1 MNIYKSLKNA
11 EYFITKMKE
20 DLVNIKSK
28 KQKDFTIDM
37 LNAFIMLINNVDQ
50 INKKEPLLKVID
62 SLIVRR
68 LYDGIKRSVALND
81 GSVDIKNVFR
91 EIDQDIKNPLKI
103 QIEDLSGLM
112 VHLELTKLI
121 ETNSLDSESVK
132 KVSGTDWSNLIKLNL
147 KEFKTVAP
155 WN

>member
-62 SLIVRR
+62 SLIVTR

-81 GSVDIKNVFR
+81 RSFDIKNVFR

-121 ETNSLDSESVK
+121 ETNSLDSKSVK
-132 KVSGTDWSNLIKLNL
+132 KVSRSDWSNLIKLNL

>member
-1 MNIYKSLKNA
+1 MNIYKTLKNA

-132 KVSGTDWSNLIKLNL
+132 KVSGSDWGKLIKLNL
-147 KEFKTVAP
+147 KEFKTAAS

>member
-121 ETNSLDSESVK
+121 ETNSLDSKSVK
-132 KVSGTDWSNLIKLNL
+132 KVSRSDWSNLIKLNL

>member
-11 EYFITKMKE
+11 EYFIYKMKE
-20 DLVNIKSK
+20 DLDNIKSK

-37 LNAFIMLINNVDQ
+37 LNAFIVLINNVEQ
-50 INKKEPLLKVID
+50 INNQEPLQKVID
-62 SLIVRR
+62 SLIVTR
-68 LYDGIKRSVALND
+68 LYDTIKRSVALNN

-91 EIDQDIKNPLKI
+91 QIDQDIKNPLKI

-121 ETNSLDSESVK
+121 ESGSLDFESVK
-132 KVSGTDWSNLIKLNL
+132 NVSVAEWDNLIKLNL
-147 KEFKTVAP
+147 KEFKTAVA

>member
-1 MNIYKSLKNA
+1 MNIYKTLKNA

-62 SLIVRR
+62 SLIVKR
-68 LYDGIKRSVALND
+68 LYNDLLRSVALNN
-81 GSVDIKNVFR
+81 GSVDVKNVFR
-91 EIDQDIKNPLKI
+91 EIHQDIENPLKI
-103 QIEDLSGLM
+103 QIEDLTGLM
-112 VHLELTKLI
+112 VHLELTTLI
-121 ETNSLDSESVK
+121 DNNSLSSESVK
-132 KVSGTDWSNLIKLNL
+132 KVSATDWNDLIKLNL
-147 KEFKTVAP
+147 KQFKTSIS

>member
-1 MNIYKSLKNA
+1 
-11 EYFITKMKE
+11 MKE

-132 KVSGTDWSNLIKLNL
+132 KVSGSDWGKLIKLNL
-147 KEFKTVAP
+147 KEFKTAAS

>member
-28 KQKDFTIDM
+28 NQKDFTIDM

-132 KVSGTDWSNLIKLNL
+132 KVSGSDWGKLIKLNL
-147 KEFKTVAP
+147 KEFKTAAS